1 MPARGSRVLDF
12 VYLTN
17 ADTEVLAMRSVWE
30 EVPPGF
36 GLVVRA
42 IDTAGDSG
50 ALAATARVVVVR
62 LLGGVRAHS
71 GFGDLA
77 ARCRKLGVPL
87 VAYPGD
93 ASIDP
98 EMLAA
103 STVPA
108 GVWKEGFAYLIQGG
122 VENLAS
128 FVRFISDVVSHT
140 GYGFAPVA
148 EVPSYGRYRS
158 NTSEAP
164 EVGLLFYRA
173 HLISG
178 NLSFVNRFLEVAS
191 SMGIGAA
198 AYFAYSLRDISDPS
212 DSVIGMMR
220 ADGVEVLVATVL
232 AGGSQD
238 GLEWDA
244 GPLGLMGVPVLQG
257 IVATTSRS
265 EWLESESGL
274 RPMDVAMNVAIPEFD
289 GRIVTVPIAF
299 KERVD
304 EDELYG
310 TAITAYRLDEE
321 RAGYVLSLARRY
333 LGLRRKPN
341 SAKRIA
347 VVLSAYPTKRSR
359 LGNAVGLD
367 TPASL
372 LRLAA
377 AMEERGYLIEGLPE
391 DPVEL
396 MRRLGDL
403 IDYHSP
409 DTVAGG
415 GLAFGATAYTGWFRG
430 LPARV
435 QREVEAA
442 WGPPP
447 GKVYL
452 SNGEL
457 RFPAIEFGNL
467 VVAIQPPRG
476 FGDNP
481 IAVYHSPELVPTHH
495 YLAFYHFL
503 EAGLGCDAA
512 VHLGKHGTMEWL
524 PGKSVGLS
532 DSCYPAI
539 AAGSLPV
546 VYPFVINDPGEGTQ
560 AKRRSHATIVGH
572 LVPPMTRAESHGG
585 LSELEMLLDEHQR
598 IAALDPEK
606 LPAIRLRVW
615 EAIASIQLNVDMGVE
630 AAPDGVAFDDFLVDV
645 DGYLCELKDAL
656 IRGGLHILGEAP
668 SGQALVDLIVAIT
681 RVPQLDA
688 PALRPALATG
698 EGRSAT
704 DEMEARAEEL
714 VWELYGQDF
723 DPRVLDDPGWLLSVG
738 LPSPLKGELREALAW
753 ICSRLVPNLAATAG
767 EVERVVDALA
777 GLPVPPG
784 PSGAPTRGMAHSLP
798 TGRNFYSIDPR
809 AIPTRLS
816 WDTGWRLA
824 GALIA
829 RYLEDR
835 GVYPTSVGVVFWGT
849 AAIRTGGDDLALAL
863 SLIGVEPIWDPVS
876 QRIGGL
882 RLIPPGELG
891 RPRVD
896 VTCKISGFFRDAFP
910 HALSLL
916 DEAFAMVAKE
926 AGEGEANPLAEAGV
940 VPRIFG
946 PQPRSYGSG
955 ILPLLETR
963 SWRDEG
969 DLAEVYLAWS
979 GFSYSRDAFGEP
991 ARDALSTR
999 LAGMQVAFK
1008 AQDNREHDIFDS
1020 DDYLQEHGGMI
1031 AAARAAGNREIAGYF
1046 GDSAVS
1052 AAPKVR
1058 SIEEEAARVVRTR
1071 VVNPKWID
1079 AMMRHG
1085 YKGAFEMAATVDYL
1099 FGYDATAGVARDW
1112 MYDAV
1117 VDRYVA
1123 DAGVAGFIKEVN
1135 PQALASICERL
1146 LEAES
1151 RGMWR
1156 PSGDRSGLARSAL
1169 LGVEGDEE
1177 ERSS

>member
-1 MPARGSRVLDF
+1 MFAGGACVADF

-30 EVPPGF
+30 EVPSGF

-42 IDTAGDSG
+42 IDTVDDPG
-50 ALAATARVVVVR
+50 ALAEAARVVVVR
-62 LLGGVRAHS
+62 LLGGVRAHT
-71 GFGDLA
+71 GFVELA
-77 ARCRKLGVPL
+77 AKCRTLGVPL
-87 VAYPGD
+87 IAYPGD

-98 EMLAA
+98 EMIGA
-103 STVPA
+103 STVAA

-122 VENLAS
+122 VENLAN
-128 FVRFISDVVSHT
+128 FVRFISDVVART

-158 NTSEAP
+158 NTTGAP

-173 HLISG
+173 HLVSG

-191 SMGIGAA
+191 GMGIAA
-198 AYFAYSLRDISDPS
+198 TAYFAYSLRDISDPA
-212 DSVIGMMR
+212 DSVIGLMR
-220 ADGVEVLVATVL
+220 ADGLQVLVATVL
-232 AGGSQD
+232 AGGSQE

-244 GPLGLMGVPVLQG
+244 GPLLSLGVPVLQG

-289 GRIVTVPIAF
+289 GRVVTVPIAF

-310 TAITAYRLDEE
+310 AALSAYQLDED
-321 RAGYVLSLARRY
+321 RAGYVLALSRRY
-333 LGLRRKPN
+333 LRLRRKPN
-341 SAKRIA
+341 SEKRIA

-372 LRLAA
+372 VRLAK
-377 AMEERGYLIEGLPE
+377 AMASSGYRVEELPD

-396 MRRLGDL
+396 MQRLGEL

-415 GLAFGATAYTGWFRG
+415 GLALDANAYTRWFRR
-430 LPARV
+430 LPNRV

-447 GKVYL
+447 GEVYL
-452 SNGEL
+452 TEGKL
-457 RFPAIEFGNL
+457 WFPAIEFGNL

-495 YLAFYHFL
+495 YLAFYHFV
-503 EAGLGCDAA
+503 EAVLDCDAI

-572 LVPPMTRAESHGG
+572 LVPPMTRAESYGG
-585 LSELEMLLDEHQR
+585 LTDLEVLLDEHQR

-606 LPAIRLRVW
+606 LPAIRERVW
-615 EAIASIQLNVDMGVE
+615 ESIASIQLNVDMGVE
-630 AAPDGVAFDDFLVDV
+630 HVPDGEEFDDFLVDV

-688 PALRPALATG
+688 PALRTALASG
-698 EGRSAT
+698 GGRAGLDET
-704 DEMEARAEEL
+704 DARAGEL
-714 VWELYGQDF
+714 IWGLYDQGF
-723 DPRVLDDPGWLLSVG
+723 DPRALDDPGWLHSVG
-738 LPSPLKGELREALAW
+738 LPSPLEGEIREVLAW
-753 ICSRLVPNLAATAG
+753 ICTRLVPNLAATSG
-767 EVERVVDALA
+767 EVARVVEALG
-777 GLPVPPG
+777 GLPIPPG
-784 PSGAPTRGMAHSLP
+784 PSGAPTRGMAHCLP

-816 WDTGWRLA
+816 WETGVRLA
-824 GALIA
+824 DALVA
-829 RYLEDR
+829 KYLEER
-835 GVYPTSVGVVFWGT
+835 GSYPISVGVVFWGT

-863 SLIGVEPIWDPVS
+863 SLVGVEPVWDRVS
-876 QRIGGL
+876 QRVGGL
-882 RLIPPGELG
+882 RLIPLSELG
-891 RPRVD
+891 RPRID

-910 HALSLL
+910 HAVELL
-916 DEAFAMVAKE
+916 DEAFAMVSKE
-926 AGEGEANPLAEAGV
+926 ASEGEANPLAGAGV

-963 SWRDEG
+963 SWRDQG

-979 GFSYSRDAFGEP
+979 GFSYSRGGFGEP
-991 ARDALSTR
+991 AKEALSSR

-1020 DDYLQEHGGMI
+1020 DDYFQEHGGMI
-1031 AAARAAGNREIAGYF
+1031 AAARAAGNSGIAGYF
-1046 GDSAVS
+1046 GDSSVQAM
-1052 AAPKVR
+1052 PKVR

-1079 AMMRHG
+1079 AMMNHG
-1085 YKGAFEMAATVDYL
+1085 YKGASEMAATVDYL
-1099 FGYDATAGVARDW
+1099 FGYDATAEVARDW

-1117 VDRYVA
+1117 ADRYVA
-1123 DAGVAGFIKEVN
+1123 DAEVATFIREVN
-1135 PQALASICERL
+1135 PHALVSICERL

-1156 PSGDRSGLARSAL
+1156 PSGDRAGQVRSAL
-1169 LGVEGDEE
+1169 LRVEGDEE